1 MRQKEP
7 DFLKQT
13 LTKFRT
19 LLTDEKTDL
28 DTQKLRKMQR
38 KKFQARAASV
48 NRQIQQE
55 KLKFLREIK
64 ISRQLMI
71 QENPKERPP
80 PFKKQALNLNLGLDH
95 YARY

>member
-38 KKFQARAASV
+38 KKF
-48 NRQIQQE
+48 
-55 KLKFLREIK
+55 
-64 ISRQLMI
+64 
-71 QENPKERPP
+71 
-80 PFKKQALNLNLGLDH
+80 
-95 YARY
+95 